1 MLLNVFPPKRK
12 FQNIKNIKI
21 NSEMSY
27 EPRKIMLI
35 NPNIYLKEASY
46 VKH

>member
-1 MLLNVFPPKRK
+1 MLLNGFPPKRK
-12 FQNIKNIKI
+12 FQNIKNVKI
-21 NSEMSY
+21 NNEMSY

-35 NPNIYLKEASY
+35 NPDIYLREASY